1 MLSTLCLQCNPQNQF
16 TCDNGQCIQI
26 DKRCDKKSDCHDK
39 SDENKCWQIKINE
52 DRYLKSDAPESP
64 AGQKTLEVGVW
75 YEIMDIVEINEPEV
89 STILDSL
96 FLYIGHY
103 PLLDNKTRKARTKL
117 SRSPFDKSITMK
129 YD

>member
-1 MLSTLCLQCNPQNQF
+1 MHYLNVKGSYQPLLSTLYLQCNPQNQF

-64 AGQKTLEVGVW
+64 DGQQTLEVGVW

-96 FLYIGHY
+96 FLYIGPY
-103 PLLDNKTRKARTKL
+103 PLLDNKTRKART
-117 SRSPFDKSITMK
+117 
-129 YD
+129 